1 MRAHAAGV
9 SHPPS
14 LRNAPT
20 LLRTAP
26 TNTQG
31 YSRAVPTALP
41 GVNLDSRPLTLLEV
55 RAVADGS
62 PAQLMPA
69 ARARMQAAREAMLAK
84 VAVGG
89 AFYGINTGFGSFAHV
104 RLGAQQLRQLQTNLI
119 RSHASGVGDLL
130 STECVRA
137 TMLVLAASLARGHSG
152 VRPEVVERIVALL
165 NAGITPCIP
174 SRGSVGASGDLAPLA
189 HLALALLGEGDV
201 QVRGATLHARSAL
214 HAAGVAPL
222 ELDAKEGLALINGTH
237 MMAGIGALVAHDA
250 LQLMHAAVC
259 ANAMAIDACRAS
271 VAPLDERIHAARN
284 QLGQSRIAAALSSLL
299 DGSAIGP
306 SHASDDPRVQ
316 DPYSLRA
323 SPQVLGAVLDAVLH
337 ATGVIEAE
345 LGAVTDNPLVFTEG
359 SECAILSGANFHG
372 MPLAISLDVLR
383 IALCHLAGI
392 AERRIYWALSGHDRE
407 SRLPPHLATDGGLQ
421 SGFMVVQYAA
431 AACCNELRTLA
442 YPSSVGNISTC
453 AGIEDYN
460 SMGATSA
467 LHAADALRLARN
479 VVACELLV
487 MGQSLEH
494 QRPLTSGRGVER
506 AHAIVRECAAPL
518 TADRPPA
525 SDIATISARIAAGAF
540 RVPMLDFSG
549 V

>member
-1 MRAHAAGV
+1 VAHA
-9 SHPPS
+9 HPS
-14 LRNAPT
+14 
-20 LLRTAP
+20 
-26 TNTQG
+26 
-31 YSRAVPTALP
+31 
-41 GVNLDSRPLTLLEV
+41 VNLDGRPLTLSEV

-62 PAQLMPA
+62 SVQLSPAS
-69 ARARMQAAREAMLAK
+69 RERIQAARQAMLAK
-84 VAVGG
+84 VAAGG

-104 RLGAQQLRQLQTNLI
+104 RLGAEQLRDVQANLI

-130 STECVRA
+130 PNECARA

-152 VRPEVVERIVALL
+152 VRPEVVERIIALL

-189 HLALALLGEGDV
+189 HLTLALLGEGDV
-201 QVRGATLHARSAL
+201 IVRGAVSDAHSAL
-214 HAAGVAPL
+214 RAAGIEPL
-222 ELDAKEGLALINGTH
+222 VLDAKEGLALINGTH
-237 MMAGIGALVAHDA
+237 MMAGIGALTAHGA
-250 LQLMHAAVC
+250 LRIMHAAIC

-271 VAPLDERIHAARN
+271 AAPLDERIHAARN
-284 QLGQSRIAAALSSLL
+284 QLGQSRVAAALASLL
-299 DGSAIGP
+299 EGSAIGP
-306 SHASDDPRVQ
+306 AHASEDPRVQ

-323 SPQVLGAVLDAVLH
+323 SPQVLGAALDAILH
-337 ATGVIEAE
+337 ASGVVEAE
-345 LGAVTDNPLVFTEG
+345 LGAVTDNPLVFADG
-359 SECAILSGANFHG
+359 SDCAILSGANFHG

-383 IALCHLAGI
+383 IALCHVAGI

-407 SRLPPHLATDGGLQ
+407 SRLPPHLAADGGLQ

-467 LHAADALRLARN
+467 LHAADALGLARD

-487 MGQSLEH
+487 MSQSLEH

-506 AHAIVRECAAPL
+506 AHALVREFVAPL

-525 SDIATISARIAAGAF
+525 PDIAAIASRIAAGAF
-540 RVPMLDFSG
+540 HVPALDLPG
-549 V
+549 L

>member
-1 MRAHAAGV
+1 MHAVRSAMLSKVAAG
-9 SHPPS
+9 
-14 LRNAPT
+14 
-20 LLRTAP
+20 
-26 TNTQG
+26 
-31 YSRAVPTALP
+31 
-41 GVNLDSRPLTLLEV
+41 D
-55 RAVADGS
+55 
-62 PAQLMPA
+62 
-69 ARARMQAAREAMLAK
+69 
-84 VAVGG
+84 

-104 RLGAQQLRQLQTNLI
+104 RLGAEQLHQLQTNLI

-130 STECVRA
+130 PTECVRA
-137 TMLVLAASLARGHSG
+137 TMIVLAASLARGHSG
-152 VRPEVVERIVALL
+152 VRPELVERILALL
-165 NAGITPCIP
+165 NAGIEPCIP

-189 HLALALLGEGDV
+189 HLALALLGEGNV
-201 QVRGATLHARSAL
+201 RVRGATTDARSAL
-214 HAAGVAPL
+214 HAAGIAPIEL
-222 ELDAKEGLALINGTH
+222 EAKEGLALINGTH
-237 MMAGIGALVAHDA
+237 MMAGIGALVAHGA
-250 LQLMHAAVC
+250 LHLFHAAVC

-284 QLGQSRIAAALSSLL
+284 QLGQSRIATALSSLL
-299 DGSAIGP
+299 DGSTIVP
-306 SHASDDPRVQ
+306 SHATDDPRVQ

-323 SPQVLGAVLDAVLH
+323 SPQVLGAVLDATLH

-345 LGAVTDNPLVFTEG
+345 LGAVTDNPLVFVEG

-383 IALCHLAGI
+383 LALCHLAGI

-407 SRLPPHLATDGGLQ
+407 SQLPAHLAADGGLQ
-421 SGFMVVQYAA
+421 SGLMVVQYAA

-453 AGIEDYN
+453 AGVEDYN

-467 LHAADALRLARN
+467 LHTADALRLARD

-487 MGQSLEH
+487 MSQSLEH

-506 AHAIVRECAAPL
+506 AHAIVRECARPL
-518 TADRPPA
+518 TQDRPPA
-525 SDIATISARIAAGAF
+525 PDIAAISARVALGAF
-540 RVPMLDFSG
+540 RVPALDLPG

>member
-9 SHPPS
+9 SHPAAV
-14 LRNAPT
+14 RNAPA
-20 LLRTAP
+20 LRFCAP
-26 TNTQG
+26 PPSQG
-31 YSRAVPTALP
+31 YSRRVPSALMS
-41 GVNLDSRPLTLLEV
+41 VNVDGRPLTLLEV

-62 PAQLMPA
+62 PVQLSPA
-69 ARARMQAAREAMLAK
+69 AKERMQASRRAMLAQ
-84 VAVGG
+84 VATGG
-89 AFYGINTGFGSFAHV
+89 AFYGINTGFGSFAQV
-104 RLGAQQLRQLQTNLI
+104 RLSAEQLRQVQTNLI
-119 RSHASGVGDLL
+119 RSHASGVGELL
-130 STECVRA
+130 PTECVRA

-152 VRPEVVERIVALL
+152 VRAEVVERIVALL

-189 HLALALLGEGDV
+189 HLALALLGEGHV
-201 QVRGATLHARSAL
+201 SVRGGALDAKSAL
-214 HAAGVAPL
+214 RAAGIEPL

-237 MMAGIGALVAHDA
+237 MMAGIGALAAHGA
-250 LQLMHAAVC
+250 LHLMHAAVC

-271 VAPLDERIHAARN
+271 AAPLDQRIHAARN
-284 QLGQSRIAAALSSLL
+284 QHGQSRIAAALSSLL
-299 DGSAIGP
+299 DGSTIGP
-306 SHASDDPRVQ
+306 SHANNDPRVQ

-345 LGAVTDNPLVFTEG
+345 LGAVTDNPLVFTDG
-359 SECAILSGANFHG
+359 GECAILSGANFHG

-407 SRLPPHLATDGGLQ
+407 SHLPPHLAADGGLQ

-467 LHAADALRLARN
+467 LHAADALRLARD
-479 VVACELLV
+479 VIACELLV

-518 TADRPPA
+518 TVDRPPA
-525 SDIATISARIAAGAF
+525 PDIAAISARIAAGAF
-540 RVPMLDFSG
+540 RVPALDLPG

>member
-1 MRAHAAGV
+1 
-9 SHPPS
+9 
-14 LRNAPT
+14 
-20 LLRTAP
+20 
-26 TNTQG
+26 
-31 YSRAVPTALP
+31 
-41 GVNLDSRPLTLLEV
+41 VNLDGRPLTLLEV

-62 PAQLMPA
+62 TVQLSNA
-69 ARARMQAAREAMLAK
+69 AKERMQAARSAMLAE
-84 VAVGG
+84 VAAGG
-89 AFYGINTGFGSFAHV
+89 VFYGINTGFGSFAHV
-104 RLGAQQLRQLQTNLI
+104 RLGAEQLRQVQANLI
-119 RSHASGVGDLL
+119 RSHASGVGELL
-130 STECVRA
+130 PTDAVRA
-137 TMLVLAASLARGHSG
+137 TMVVLAASLARGHSG
-152 VRPEVVERIVALL
+152 VRSEVVERIIALL

-189 HLALALLGEGDV
+189 HLALALLGEGSVFVNGSVLD
-201 QVRGATLHARSAL
+201 ARTAL
-214 HAAGVAPL
+214 RNARIEPL

-237 MMAGIGALVAHDA
+237 MMAGIGALAAHGA
-250 LQLMHAAVC
+250 HHLMHAAVC

-271 VAPLDERIHAARN
+271 AGPLDERIHAARN
-284 QLGQSRIAAALSSLL
+284 QIGQSRIAAALQSLL
-299 DGSAIGP
+299 DGSTIGP
-306 SHASDDPRVQ
+306 SHAVGDPRVQ

-323 SPQVLGAVLDAVLH
+323 SPQVLGAVLDALLH

-359 SECAILSGANFHG
+359 GACAILSGANFHG

-407 SRLPPHLATDGGLQ
+407 SRLPPHLAADGGLQ

-467 LHAADALRLARN
+467 LHAADALRLARD

-487 MGQSLEH
+487 MSQSLEH

-506 AHAIVRECAAPL
+506 AHAIVRECAGPL
-518 TADRPPA
+518 TADRPP
-525 SDIATISARIAAGAF
+525 SPDIAAISQRIAAGAF
-540 RVPMLDFSG
+540 RVPVLDVSG
-549 V
+549 A

>member
-1 MRAHAAGV
+1 M
-9 SHPPS
+9 
-14 LRNAPT
+14 
-20 LLRTAP
+20 
-26 TNTQG
+26 
-31 YSRAVPTALP
+31 
-41 GVNLDSRPLTLLEV
+41 
-55 RAVADGS
+55 ADGS
-62 PAQLMPA
+62 LVQLSPTAKEQMQS
-69 ARARMQAAREAMLAK
+69 ARGAMLAK
-84 VAVGG
+84 VAAGG

-104 RLGAQQLRQLQTNLI
+104 RLGAEQLRQVQANLI
-119 RSHASGVGDLL
+119 RSHASGVGDPLPVD
-130 STECVRA
+130 CVRA
-137 TMLVLAASLARGHSG
+137 TMVVLAASLARGHSG
-152 VRPEVVERIVALL
+152 VRADVVERILALL

-201 QVRGATLHARSAL
+201 SVRGATTDARSAL
-214 HAAGVAPL
+214 RGAGIEPL

-237 MMAGIGALVAHDA
+237 MMAGIGALVAHGA
-250 LQLMHAAVC
+250 LHLLHAAIC

-271 VAPLDERIHAARN
+271 SAPLDERIHAARN
-284 QLGQSRIAAALSSLL
+284 QLGQSRVAAALRSLL
-299 DGSAIGP
+299 DGSTIGP
-306 SHASDDPRVQ
+306 SHAIDDPRVQ

-359 SECAILSGANFHG
+359 NECAILSGANFHG
-372 MPLAISLDVLR
+372 MPLAISLDGLR

-392 AERRIYWALSGHDRE
+392 AERRIFWALSGHDRE
-407 SRLPPHLATDGGLQ
+407 SRLPPHLAADGGLQ

-442 YPSSVGNISTC
+442 YPSSVGNIPTC

-467 LHAADALRLARN
+467 LHTADALRLARD

-506 AHAIVRECAAPL
+506 AHAVVRECAAPL

-525 SDIATISARIAAGAF
+525 PDIAAISARIAAGAF
-540 RVPMLDFSG
+540 RVPVLDLAS